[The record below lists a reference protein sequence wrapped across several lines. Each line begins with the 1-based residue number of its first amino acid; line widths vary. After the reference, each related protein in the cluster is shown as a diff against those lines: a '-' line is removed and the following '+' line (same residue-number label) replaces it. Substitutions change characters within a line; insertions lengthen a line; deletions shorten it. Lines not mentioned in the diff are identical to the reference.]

1 MLLKIRLFTLEVG
14 KITRS
19 MAMVFSS
26 TKMAQSMKA
35 NLSIMNSKDNGE
47 IYIGE
52 FKKGV
57 KWGEGQIKKENGDIV
72 KGQFKHN
79 NPHGKAEL

>member
-35 NLSIMNSKDNGE
+35 NLSIMNSKD
-47 IYIGE
+47 
-52 FKKGV
+52 
-57 KWGEGQIKKENGDIV
+57 
-72 KGQFKHN
+72 
-79 NPHGKAEL
+79 KAE